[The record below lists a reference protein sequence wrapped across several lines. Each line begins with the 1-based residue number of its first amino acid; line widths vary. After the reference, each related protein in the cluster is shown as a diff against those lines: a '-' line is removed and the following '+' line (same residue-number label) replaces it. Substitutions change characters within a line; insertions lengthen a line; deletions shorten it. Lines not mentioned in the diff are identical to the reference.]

1 MKKVMLKTTLSLAL
15 TLASSQIFASG
26 FALNEQSVSGMGTG
40 FAGRSSSLMMQAPC
54 LVTLPVCPVCK
65 VSK

>member
-1 MKKVMLKTTLSLAL
+1 MKKVMLKTTLSLAV

-26 FALNEQSVSGMGTG
+26 FALNEQSVSGMGPVSQVVHLLPT
-40 FAGRSSSLMMQAPC
+40 MPAPS
-54 LVTLPVCPVCK
+54 LVTLPVCPAFK